1 MDEKQINR
9 IVKEF
14 CDNVDNELKME
25 QELNQLA
32 EQIAAR
38 LIMQPNSTEA
48 VLDTYNGIVLAF
60 QFFWNP
66 SNNNAVVKCTDLK
79 KYRDAFKLSMP
90 ETARV
95 NRGDFEI
102 DLEEDLQS
110 QVKQVVTLLLFK
122 QFDLDISPQVEEE

>member
-14 CDNVDNELKME
+14 CDNVDNELKIE

-102 DLEEDLQS
+102 DPEEDLQS

>member
-102 DLEEDLQS
+102 DPEEDLQS
-110 QVKQVVTLLLFK
+110 QVKQVVTLLLF
-122 QFDLDISPQVEEE
+122 

>member
-102 DLEEDLQS
+102 DPEENLQS

>member
-79 KYRDAFKLSMP
+79 KYRNAFKLSMP

-102 DLEEDLQS
+102 DPEEDLQS

>member
-14 CDNVDNELKME
+14 SDNVDNELKME

-102 DLEEDLQS
+102 DPEEDLQS

>member
-38 LIMQPNSTEA
+38 LIMQPNFTEA

-102 DLEEDLQS
+102 DPEEDLQS

>member
-102 DLEEDLQS
+102 DPEEDLQS

>member
-90 ETARV
+90 EIARV

-102 DLEEDLQS
+102 DPEEDLQS

>member
-102 DLEEDLQS
+102 DPEEDLQN

>member
-48 VLDTYNGIVLAF
+48 VLDTYNGIVLVF

-102 DLEEDLQS
+102 DPEEDLQS

>member
-38 LIMQPNSTEA
+38 LITQPNSTEA

-102 DLEEDLQS
+102 DPEENLQS

>member
-14 CDNVDNELKME
+14 CDNVDNKLKME

-102 DLEEDLQS
+102 DPEEDLQS